1 MSEVVV
7 AAPEAPTSG
16 DLRELAARFGLRPAG
31 VRPGL
36 ADYVR
41 QLWEYRHFTTSYA
54 NAKTISAL
62 GGTRLGQLWQ
72 VLTPLANAAVYY
84 LIFGVILDTR
94 SNVGNFLAY
103 LCTGVFVFTFTQSV
117 MQQATQAVS
126 GNLGL
131 IRSLQFP
138 RACLPLS
145 VVLTQAKA
153 LAGAMIVL
161 VGIIGLTGERP
172 RVGWLLALPALALQA
187 VFNAGLAMVMA
198 RLGAA
203 LPDLKQLIPFIARAW
218 MYGSGVLYATSAFDA
233 HLPPSL
239 SAVAH
244 ANPLLVYIELARG
257 ALLTDVPLAAPGWQ
271 LWLLAAGWAL
281 VMSVGGLLY
290 FWHGERSYGRG

>member
-1 MSEVVV
+1 LTE
-7 AAPEAPTSG
+7 AAVAPT
-16 DLRELAARFGLRPAG
+16 DLHELAARFGLRPASI
-31 VRPGL
+31 RPRL

-54 NAKTISAL
+54 NAKTISTL

-72 VLTPLANAAVYY
+72 VLTPLANATVYY
-84 LIFGVILDTR
+84 LIFGIVLGTR
-94 SNVGNFLAY
+94 GDVGNFLAY
-103 LCTGVFVFTFTQSV
+103 LCTGVFVFTFTQTV
-117 MQQATQAVS
+117 VQQATQAVS

-145 VVLTQAKA
+145 VVLTQLKA

-161 VGIIGLTGERP
+161 VGLLGLTGELPRP
-172 RVGWLLALPALALQA
+172 RWLLVLPALALQS
-187 VFNAGLAMVMA
+187 VFSAGLAMVMA

-203 LPDLKQLIPFIARAW
+203 LPDLKQVIPFVTRAW

-233 HLPPSL
+233 HLSPAL
-239 SAVAH
+239 AAVAV
-244 ANPLLVYIELARG
+244 ANPMLVYIELARG
-257 ALLTDVPLAAPGWQ
+257 ALLTGVPLASPHWL
-271 LWLLAAGWAL
+271 LWLLAVGWAL
-281 VMSVGGLLY
+281 VMSVGGLVY